1 MDINSSD
8 VNEDEGDVPK
18 KHGTSLPLLYLHFWS
33 PDISPSCEYT
43 LCIYFKVHTKLVITK
58 TRK

>member
-18 KHGTSLPLLYLHFWS
+18 KMWNFFAIIILLA
-33 PDISPSCEYT
+33 T
-43 LCIYFKVHTKLVITK
+43 
-58 TRK
+58 